1 MKNLIS
7 LKKSIYF
14 VFFLTAFSLIESCRQ
29 VQDFDG
35 KSEIISTTIDN
46 SLSDSVLI
54 YGKVF
59 NARDNKT
66 PEINARIWVN
76 ELTKETYSDNI
87 GSYSL
92 KLPNGIYTIN
102 CQEHF
107 GNAEF
112 IETRK
117 NVSLLPNEKVELYFY
132 LGARDE

>member
-1 MKNLIS
+1 MKAQIS
-7 LKKSIYF
+7 RKKSIYF
-14 VFFLTAFSLIESCRQ
+14 VLILVAFTLIESCRQ
-29 VQDFDG
+29 VQNFDG
-35 KSEIISTTIDN
+35 KSEIISTNIDN

-59 NARDNKT
+59 TARDNKT

-76 ELTKETYSDNI
+76 ELTIETYSDNT

-92 KLPNGIYTIN
+92 KLPSGIFTIN
-102 CQEHF
+102 CQEHL

-132 LGARDE
+132 LGARAE